1 MKPTWTKVY
10 GPGYPVDPQRE
21 QARMMVAIPFNCEI
35 SQNMRMLLDLV
46 ERLCGVAHDPDVI
59 AFAE

>member
-10 GPGYPVDPQRE
+10 VGPGYPVDPQRE

-46 ERLCGVAHDPDVI
+46 ERQLCGSDVLE
-59 AFAE
+59 FAE